1 MTSTISF
8 NKEKRLSNGKS
19 MLLWSIKRNKAPMIV
34 LTALLTV
41 ILPLAVIF
49 VRTMYYSYT
58 QQTPDIA
65 FDAREGYVILMT
77 ASTIFDTVATFIV
90 MAFSVIFALNAFK
103 YMHNKRTVDMFGS
116 LPVNRRTMFF
126 SQLVGA
132 VACTLLPVFTVIAVT
147 MLLAI
152 PHGEVALCLFI
163 ELLYLSLGVIA
174 NIAFIG
180 LLSVCCGTVKDTVIS
195 YITISIVYPLTVALC
210 VAMPSQIIPGVA
222 NTAVDMTAVTA
233 LCPFASPFVVFA
245 KSGWGA
251 SLLRYSMSDVLYS
264 SSMIS
269 SLYVPSFDIGKAYD
283 AVHIVYWVLFTAVCI
298 TLSHFLVRKRKAESA
313 QSGFAFSFPQI
324 IIRLITDFVAGLIAG
339 EMLSSI
345 SFSANAHDIALMNV
359 WFFIGVAVG
368 SISAHLLLQLL
379 YFKGFKGFLKS
390 LISCGCAAASV
401 FVLYIVLIT
410 GGLGTDVYIP
420 NPDEVESVAFCY
432 CSCGADY
439 SDGYD
444 ADIENVG
451 NFEQISGVTDKEYI
465 KTVTD
470 IHGMI
475 TNNLRQSD
483 HYPYSPYLGGVV
495 YNEGEGYDNEVIIEY
510 KLKNGSTVKRSYA
523 GWESGKKE
531 IDDSARNLSTTGT
544 YQRSLSGIDNLDN
557 ASFVDSIDISLFF
570 DEEYDEYYNNYN
582 RYNSYHIDTVD
593 IGGDNIKELIKTLQA
608 EYPSSADPIKS
619 EKANMYIRFNYT
631 DENGLHNF
639 TRDIAIRETYK
650 NTIALLEKLGLTNE
664 AVCMDFENYGNEGEI
679 KYPDSFI
686 NGGAKGEY
694 LYIKVPK
701 DFAQGDNVYCRPY
714 YDGGRVITK
723 PLSDEEKCEYVSEG
737 LYRIKLYDRAKEYG
751 STVGLTDIS
760 VYTFDK
766 DNVSKTYSIT
776 PKIGYTN
783 GITAEVVKDSSGD
796 YYLYTEKQ

>member
-1 MTSTISF
+1 MTSTTSF
-8 NKEKRLSNGKS
+8 KKETTLNKGRS
-19 MLLWSIKRNKAPMIV
+19 MLLWAITRNKAPMIV

-49 VRTMYYSYT
+49 VRSMYFSSA
-58 QQTPDIA
+58 QKTPDID
-65 FDAREGYVILMT
+65 FTGREGYVILTT
-77 ASTIFDTVATFIV
+77 ASTIFNTVATFIV
-90 MAFSVIFALNAFK
+90 MVFSVIFALNAFK

-132 VACTLLPVFTVIAVT
+132 VACTLLPIATASVLT

-152 PHGEVALCLFI
+152 PYGEVALSLLI
-163 ELLYLSLGVIA
+163 ELLYLSLGLIA

-195 YITISIVYPLTVALC
+195 YIAISIVYPLTVALC
-210 VAMPSQIIPGVA
+210 VAMPSEIIPGVYDMS
-222 NTAVDMTAVTA
+222 VDMTAATA
-233 LCPFASPFVVFA
+233 LCPFASPFVIFA
-245 KSGWGA
+245 KFGWGT
-251 SLLRYSMSDVLYS
+251 SLLRHSMSNVLYS
-264 SSMIS
+264 SSMTS
-269 SLYVPSFDIGKAYD
+269 SLYVPGLDIGKAFD
-283 AVHIVYWVLFTAVCI
+283 IAHIAYWVLFTAVCI
-298 TLSHFLVRKRKAESA
+298 TLSYFLVRKRKAESA

-324 IIRLITDFVAGLIAG
+324 IIRLIADFISGLIAG
-339 EMLSSI
+339 LVLSSI
-345 SFSANAHDIALMNV
+345 SFSANAHDAVLMNV
-359 WFFIGVAVG
+359 WFFIGVIVG
-368 SISAHLLLQLL
+368 SMSTHLLLQLL
-379 YFKGFKGFLKS
+379 YFRGFKGFLKS

-432 CSCGADY
+432 CSWGADY

-444 ADIENVG
+444 ADIDNVG
-451 NFEQISGVTDKEYI
+451 GTEQMSGVTDKEYI

-483 HYPYSPYLGGVV
+483 YYPYNLHSGVV
-495 YNEGEGYDNEVIIEY
+495 VYSDEYDSENNVLIEY
-510 KLKNGSTVKRSYA
+510 KLKNGRTVKRSYS
-523 GWESGKKE
+523 GWESGSKE
-531 IDDSARNLSTTGT
+531 IDDSAKKLILTGA

-557 ASFVDSIDISLFF
+557 ARYVDSIDITFC
-570 DEEYDEYYNNYN
+570 DDANGYYDEYNYDYNC
-582 RYNSYHIDTVD
+582 YHVPTEL
-593 IGGDNIKELIKTLQA
+593 IGENNVKELIKTLQA
-608 EYPSSADPIKS
+608 EYPSSKEPIKG
-619 EKANMYIRFNYT
+619 KKTNIYIRFNYT
-631 DENGLHNF
+631 DENGLYNF
-639 TRDIAIRETYK
+639 TKDIAIRETYK

-664 AVCMDFENYGNEGEI
+664 AVCKDFGNYGDDCEF
-679 KYPDSFI
+679 KYPDSCV
-686 NGGAKGEY
+686 NGGAKGDY
-694 LYIKVPK
+694 LYIIVPK

-737 LYRIKLYDRAKEYG
+737 LYRIMLYDRAKEYG
-751 STVGLTDIS
+751 YTMGLTDIS

-776 PKIGYTN
+776 PRIGYTN
-783 GITAEVVKDSSGD
+783 GITAEVVKDSVGD